1 MTKLRLY
8 SRPDCHLC
16 EVADALLDKSGARP
30 DIERVNIEEDLTLVR
45 RYGESVPVLQR
56 MDTEAEIFWPF
67 DEAGLVRFL
76 KNKN

>member
-16 EVADALLDKSGARP
+16 EVADALLGKSGASL
-30 DIERVNIEEDLTLVR
+30 DIERVNIEEDLVLVR

-56 MDTEAEIFWPF
+56 IDTEAELFWPF
-67 DEAGLVRFL
+67 DEAGLVCFL
-76 KNKN
+76 EEKK